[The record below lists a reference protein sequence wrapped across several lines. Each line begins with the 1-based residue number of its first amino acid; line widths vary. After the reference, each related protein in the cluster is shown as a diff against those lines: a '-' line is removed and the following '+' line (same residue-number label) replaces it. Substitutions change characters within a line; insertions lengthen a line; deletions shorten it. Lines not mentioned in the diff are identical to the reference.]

1 MHRRH
6 LIWLVATAAV
16 VGTGK
21 LGPYAVQ
28 VVHSQSRPAGEWRA
42 YGGDKGYTR
51 YSPLDQISPDNVA
64 KLQIAW
70 RRPALDAQFA
80 GAYPDL
86 NPSPYYRPTPIMVDG
101 VLYTPNAVGLIEA
114 FDGGTGRTLWV
125 QEPSDKSLQA
135 IAGQSMRGVDIWG
148 TDRDRRILVVRG
160 TNLYALD
167 AKTGRTFAD
176 FGDRGV
182 VNLKRQELYASA
194 GFRQT
199 NAPIV
204 VGDVVVVA
212 GNGGGGGDLGTKKES
227 APEDVRGYDVRTGKL
242 LWTFHVR
249 PRPGEFGDD
258 TWGDALDWSGDMGA
272 WGALTADEELGY
284 VYVPLTAP
292 TNAMYGG
299 HRPGQNLYSNSLVCL
314 DAKTGRRVW
323 HYQMVHHDLWDYDN
337 VGAPVLGEI
346 TVNGKRIK
354 AVMQVNKT
362 AFLYVFDRVTGE
374 PVWPIEERPVPQ
386 STVPGER
393 SWPTQPFP
401 TRPPAFDRQGLTEDD
416 LIDFTPALRAEA
428 VAIAKRY
435 IIGPL
440 FTPPSLATDGGT
452 QGTIVMPGT
461 WGAANWNT
469 PAFDPETGIFYAAS
483 NTIAYINDLEAPSDP
498 KATIKYALKQLPR
511 PAAVNAATSDAPT
524 PGPGTVQ
531 GPFGPTTAAGQMRS
545 DRLQRSHEPMLDN
558 GLPIYKPP
566 YGRLT
571 AIDLNRGEIKWQVAN
586 GDGPRNHPALKGLN
600 LPPLG
605 TAGRPA
611 PLVTKTLLFIG
622 EGSDAIPGVPR
633 DAFGNTFRAYD
644 KATGKVIWQ
653 TELPAGTTGAPMTYL
668 HKGRQYIVVPIGG
681 KNQPPELV
689 ALALPGAGPSQ

>member
-1 MHRRH
+1 MHRRY
-6 LIWLVATAAV
+6 LIWIVAAAAV
-16 VGTGK
+16 VGAST
-21 LGPYAVQ
+21 LGPFE
-28 VVHSQSRPAGEWRA
+28 VHTQSRPTGEWRA

-51 YSPLDQISPDNVA
+51 YSPLDQINADNVA
-64 KLQIAW
+64 KLRIVW
-70 RRPALDAQFA
+70 RRPAIDSQFTSA
-80 GAYPDL
+80 FPDL
-86 NPSPYYRPTPIMVDG
+86 NPSPYFRPTPIMIDG

-114 FDGGTGRTLWV
+114 FDAGTGRTVWV
-125 QEPSDKSLQA
+125 QEPADKSLQA
-135 IAGQSMRGVDIWG
+135 VAGQSMRAVDTWG
-148 TDRDRRILVVRG
+148 TERDRRILVVRG

-176 FGDRGV
+176 FGDHGL
-182 VNLKRQELYASA
+182 VNLKRHELYASA

-212 GNGGGGGDLGTKKES
+212 GNGGGGGDLGTRKES
-227 APEDVRGYDVRTGKL
+227 APEDVRGYDVRTGRL

-258 TWGDALDWSGDMGA
+258 TWGDALHWSGDMGA

-299 HRPGQNLYSNSLVCL
+299 HRPGQNLFSNSLVCL

-337 VGAPVLGEI
+337 VGAPVLGDI

-362 AFLYVFDRVTGE
+362 AFVYVFDRVTGE

-386 STVPGER
+386 SDVPGER

-401 TRPPAFDRQGLTEDD
+401 TKPPAFDRQGLTEGD
-416 LIDFTPALRAEA
+416 LIDFTPELRAEA
-428 VAIAKRY
+428 LAIAKRY
-435 IIGPL
+435 VIGPL
-440 FTPPSLATDGGT
+440 FTPPSLATDGGK

-483 NTIAYINDLEAPSDP
+483 NTIAYINDLEAPRDP
-498 KATIKYALKQLPR
+498 RATIKYALKQLPP
-511 PAAVNAATSDAPT
+511 PAARANAPAANAPA

-531 GPFGPTTAAGQMRS
+531 GPFGPTTAAGQERS
-545 DRLQRSHEPMLDN
+545 DRLQRGHEPMLAN

-571 AIDLNRGEIKWQVAN
+571 AIDLTRGEIMWQVAN
-586 GDGPRNHPALKGLN
+586 GDGPRHHPALKGLN

-611 PLVTKTLLFIG
+611 PLVTRTLLFIG
-622 EGSDAIPGVPR
+622 EGSDAIPGVPS

-644 KATGKVIWQ
+644 KATGKVIWE

-668 HKGRQYIVVPIGG
+668 HKGRQYIVVAIGG
-681 KNQPPELV
+681 KNHPPEFV
-689 ALALPGAGPSQ
+689 ALGLPGAGPSQ

>member
-1 MHRRH
+1 MRIGRTTSVI
-6 LIWLVATAAV
+6 LFFGIVGLGTTAV
-16 VGTGK
+16 WT
-21 LGPYAVQ
+21 
-28 VVHSQSRPAGEWRA
+28 QSRPRGEWRY

-51 YSPLDQISPDNVA
+51 YSPLDQITRDNVA
-64 KLQIAW
+64 KLEIAW
-70 RRPALDAQFA
+70 RRPALDAQYSQGF
-80 GAYPDL
+80 PEL
-86 NPSPYYRPTPIMVDG
+86 SPSPYFRSTPIMVNG
-101 VLYTPNAVGLIEA
+101 VLYAPNAVGLIEA
-114 FDGGTGRTLWV
+114 FDGASGKTVWV
-125 QEPSDKSLQA
+125 QEPAEKTVQA
-135 IAGQSMRGVDIWG
+135 VAGQSTRGIDYWESG
-148 TDRDRRILVVRG
+148 TDQRLAVVRG
-160 TNLYALD
+160 TNLYVLD

-176 FGDRGV
+176 FGTRGMT
-182 VNLKRQELYASA
+182 NLKREDLYA
-194 GFRQT
+194 GRTFGETQG
-199 NAPIV
+199 PIV
-204 VGDVVVVA
+204 VGNIIVVA
-212 GNGGGGGDLGTKKES
+212 GNGGGGGDLGAKKEA

-242 LWTFHVR
+242 VWTFHVR
-249 PRPGEFGDD
+249 PRPGEFGAD

-292 TNAMYGG
+292 TNALYGG

-337 VGAPVLGEI
+337 VGAPVLGDI

-362 AFLYVFDRVTGE
+362 AFLYVFDRATGE

-401 TRPPAFDRQGLTEDD
+401 TKPPAFDRQGLTEDD
-416 LIDFTPALRAEA
+416 LIDFTPELRAEA
-428 VAIAKRY
+428 LKVARRHV
-435 IIGPL
+435 IGPL
-440 FTPPSLATDGGT
+440 FTPPSLVGSGPDGK
-452 QGTIVMPGT
+452 QGTIVVPGT

-469 PAFDPETGIFYAAS
+469 PAFDPETGIFYTAS
-483 NTIAYINDLEAPSDP
+483 NTIPYINDLVAPDDP
-498 KATIKYALKQLPR
+498 KATMKYALRQ
-511 PAAVNAATSDAPT
+511 V
-524 PGPGTVQ
+524 PGPPPPPAGAGAPSIQ
-531 GPFGPTTAAGQMRS
+531 GPFGPTTAAGLTRS
-545 DRLQRSHEPMLDN
+545 DRLQRMHEPMLDN
-558 GLPIYKPP
+558 GLPIFKPP

-571 AIDLNRGEIKWQVAN
+571 AIDLNKGDILWQVAN

-633 DAFGNTFRAYD
+633 DAFGNKFRAYD
-644 KATGKVIWQ
+644 KATGAVVWEM
-653 TELPAGTTGAPMTYL
+653 ELPSGTTGAPMTYL
-668 HKGRQYIVVPIGG
+668 FKGRQYIVVPIGG
-681 KNQPPELV
+681 KNHPPEFV
-689 ALALPGAGPSQ
+689 ALALPAAPATQ

>member
-1 MHRRH
+1 MHVRR
-6 LIWLVATAAV
+6 LIGAGVSAILVAFGTLAV
-16 VGTGK
+16 NTQNK
-21 LGPYAVQ
+21 AL
-28 VVHSQSRPAGEWRA
+28 GEWRSF
-42 YGGDKGYTR
+42 GGDKGYTR
-51 YSPLDQISPDNVA
+51 YSLLDQINKDNVA
-64 KLQIAW
+64 KLQVVW
-70 RRPALDAQFA
+70 RRPALDAQFTS
-80 GAYPDL
+80 GYPDL
-86 NPSPYYRPTPIMVDG
+86 SPSPYFRSTPIMVDG
-101 VLYTPNAVGLIEA
+101 VLFAPNAVGLIEA
-114 FDGGTGRTLWV
+114 FDGGSGKTVWV
-125 QEPSDKSLQA
+125 QEPAEKSLQA
-135 IAGQSMRGVDIWG
+135 VAGQSMRGVDYWASG
-148 TDRDRRILVVRG
+148 RDQRIVVVRG
-160 TNLYALD
+160 TNLLTLD
-167 AKTGRTFAD
+167 PKTGRTYAD
-176 FGDRGV
+176 FGEHGMT
-182 VNLKRQELYASA
+182 NLKREELYAGPA
-194 GFRQT
+194 FRET
-199 NAPIV
+199 SGPIV
-204 VGDVVVVA
+204 VGDVVVIA
-212 GNGGGGGDLGTKKES
+212 GNGGGGGDLGIKKEA

-242 LWTFHVR
+242 RWTFHVR
-249 PRPGEFGDD
+249 PRPGEFGAD

-299 HRPGQNLYSNSLVCL
+299 HRPGQNLYSNALVCI
-314 DAKTGRRVW
+314 DAKTGKRVW

-337 VGAPVLGEI
+337 VGAPVLGDI

-386 STVPGER
+386 SDVPGEHT
-393 SWPTQPFP
+393 WPTQPFP
-401 TRPPAFDRQGLTEDD
+401 TKPPAFDRQGLTEDD
-416 LIDFTPALRAEA
+416 LIDFTPELRAEA
-428 VAIAKRY
+428 LKVARRY
-435 IIGPL
+435 VLGPM
-440 FTPPSLATDGGT
+440 FTPPSLVGDGPGGK

-483 NTIAYINDLEAPSDP
+483 NTIPYINDLAVPADP
-498 KATIKYALKQLPR
+498 KATIKYALKQLPGPPPPQ
-511 PAAVNAATSDAPT
+511 PAATPAGAP
-524 PGPGTVQ
+524 PLAGPGTVQ
-531 GPFGPTTAAGQMRS
+531 GPFGPTTTAGQNRS
-545 DRLQRSHEPMLDN
+545 DRLQRIHEPMLEN

-571 AIDLNRGEIKWQVAN
+571 AIDLNRGEIVWQVAN
-586 GDGPRNHPALKGLN
+586 GDGPRNHPALKNLN

-622 EGSDAIPGVPR
+622 EGSDAIPGVPK

-668 HKGRQYIVVPIGG
+668 LKGRQYIVVPIGG
-681 KNQPPELV
+681 KNHPPEFV
-689 ALALPGAGPSQ
+689 ALGLPETGPPTK

>member
-1 MHRRH
+1 MLLQRVIR
-6 LIWLVATAAV
+6 IGVPAALVAAF
-16 VGTGK
+16 
-21 LGPYAVQ
+21 LQAVQ
-28 VVHSQSRPAGEWRA
+28 TQSKPVGEWRA

-51 YSPLDQISPDNVA
+51 YSPLDQISADNVA
-64 KLQIAW
+64 KLQIVW
-70 RRPALDAQFA
+70 RRPALDAQFTS
-80 GAYPDL
+80 AYPDL
-86 NPSPYYRPTPIMVDG
+86 NPSAYFRATPIMVDG
-101 VLYTPNAVGLIEA
+101 VLYTPNAVGLVEA
-114 FDGGTGRTLWV
+114 FDAGTGRTVWV
-125 QEPSDKSLQA
+125 QEPSEKSLRA
-135 IAGQSMRGVDIWG
+135 VAGQSTRGVEVWG
-148 TDRDRRILVVRG
+148 TERDRRLLVVRG

-176 FGDRGV
+176 FGDRGM
-182 VNLKRQELYASA
+182 VNLKRQELYAAA
-194 GFRQT
+194 GFHQT
-199 NAPIV
+199 NAPII

-346 TVNGKRIK
+346 TVNGKPIK

-374 PVWPIEERPVPQ
+374 PVWPIEERPVPP

-401 TRPPAFDRQGLTEDD
+401 TKPPAFDRHGLTEDD
-416 LIDFTPALRAEA
+416 LIDFTPELRAEA
-428 VAIAKRY
+428 LAIARRY
-435 IIGPL
+435 VIGPI
-440 FTPPSLATDGGT
+440 FTPPSLAIEGGK
-452 QGTIVMPGT
+452 QGTIVVPGT

-483 NTIAYINDLEAPSDP
+483 NTVPYINDLAPPADP
-498 KATIKYALKQLPR
+498 KASIKYALKQLR
-511 PAAVNAATSDAPT
+511 PAPPPPNLPADGVLA

-531 GPFGPTTAAGQMRS
+531 GPFGPTTVARLNRS
-545 DRLQRSHEPMLDN
+545 DLAQRNHEPLLEN

-566 YGRLT
+566 YGRIS
-571 AIDLNRGEIKWQVAN
+571 AIDLNRGEIKWQVPN

-622 EGSDAIPGVPR
+622 EGSDAIPGIPR
-633 DAFGNTFRAYD
+633 DAFGNKFRAYD
-644 KATGKVIWQ
+644 KATGKVIWE

-681 KNQPPELV
+681 KNHPPELV
-689 ALALPGAGPSQ
+689 ALGLPGAGPSQ